1 MKILSLGAN
10 GAVGQLALDDLL
22 NATHEVTALVRNASS
37 INRKHPQLTVVQGEP
52 TNAADLEKVLA
63 QQDVVMCTLGA
74 RTNKRTT
81 LRTDVA
87 RNLAAGMKRNGVR
100 KLVWLDAAG
109 VGSSKE
115 FVRRSSFFFGRII
128 IPLFLNH
135 MYEDA
140 AVADELIEKSGCDW
154 VIVRPMSFTNRVKT
168 GNVSVVTDMSL
179 TVQLRLRITR
189 ADVAAFLVEQVV
201 KDDYVGQM
209 PIIFT

>member
-10 GAVGQLALDDLL
+10 GAVGQLALNDLL
-22 NATHEVTALVRNASS
+22 NANHEVTALVRDTSS
-37 INRKHPQLTVVQGEP
+37 MNRKHPQLTLVQGEP
-52 TNAADLEKVLA
+52 TNTADLDRLLAGHDAVLS
-63 QQDVVMCTLGA
+63 TLGA

-87 RNLAAGMKRNGVR
+87 TNVIAGMKRHGVR

-115 FVRRSSFFFGRII
+115 FVQRSSFFFGRII

-168 GNVSVVTDMSL
+168 GNISIVTDMSL

-201 KDDYVGQM
+201 NDDYVGQM

>member
-22 NATHEVTALVRNASS
+22 KANHEVTALVRNPSAMQ
-37 INRKHPQLTVVQGEP
+37 RKDPRLTVVQGEP
-52 TNAADLEKVLA
+52 TNAADLEKLLAGQDAVLS
-63 QQDVVMCTLGA
+63 TLGA

-87 RNLAAGMKRNGVR
+87 RNLVAGMKKHGIR

-115 FVRRSSFFFGRII
+115 FVQRSSFFFGRII
-128 IPLFLNH
+128 MPLFLDR

-140 AVADELIEKSGCDW
+140 NVADDLIEKSGCSW
-154 VIVRPMSFTNRVKT
+154 VIVRPMSFTNGAKT
-168 GNVSVVTDMSL
+168 GNISVITDMSL
-179 TVQLRLRITR
+179 TVRLRLRIAR
-189 ADVAAFLVEQVV
+189 ADVAAFLVKQVV
-201 KDDYVGQM
+201 RDDYVGQM